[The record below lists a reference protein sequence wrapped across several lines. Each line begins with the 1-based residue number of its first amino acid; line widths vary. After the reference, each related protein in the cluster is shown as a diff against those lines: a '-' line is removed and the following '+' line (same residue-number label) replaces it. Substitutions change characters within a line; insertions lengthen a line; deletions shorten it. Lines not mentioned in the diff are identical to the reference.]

1 MKTILDE
8 ILNCSDC
15 NGQGVN
21 YWANGED
28 YDFEYCDC
36 NPNKI
41 ILDYDKSVIYDGELF
56 TTAEAK

>member
-1 MKTILDE
+1 MGKMKNLLDE

-21 YWANGED
+21 YWGNGED

-36 NPNKI
+36 NPYRMI
-41 ILDYDKSVIYDGELF
+41 IEDGEIVNEGDL
-56 TTAEAK
+56 ANV